1 MNYVDTAYFYH
12 GADFGSKGES
22 EPFVG
27 EALSGGWRE
36 RVNLAT
42 KMPLF
47 FLKTREDMDRFL
59 AEQLE
64 RLQTDHLD
72 FYLLHGLNGETWDRV
87 RDLGV
92 REFLDKAQA
101 KGLIRFPAFSFH
113 GTSADFVR
121 ICDEYELGVRPDAVQ
136 LHGHR
141 VPSRPRGASLR
152 RRQGHGRRR
161 DGAAQGRQARP

>member
-12 GADFGSKGES
+12 AATFGQTGES

-42 KMPLF
+42 KMPLWL
-47 FLKTREDMDRFL
+47 LKSRGDMDRFL

-64 RLQTDHLD
+64 RLKTDHID
-72 FYLLHGLNGETWDRV
+72 FYLLHGLNGETWDRM

-92 REFLDKAQA
+92 LEFLDAA
-101 KGLIRFPAFSFH
+101 RADGRIRFPAFSFH
-113 GTSADFVR
+113 GTGRGLPTHHRRVR
-121 ICDEYELGVRPDAVQ
+121 LGVRPDAVQ

-141 VPSRPRGASLR
+141 LPGRLTRDCATPPTRAS
-152 RRQGHGRRR
+152 
-161 DGAAQGRQARP
+161 ASS